1 MGMKENLMTD
11 MKAAMRAKD
20 AVKLAVVRQIKG
32 EVGKFET
39 SKNYKGETTDDD
51 VKNIIRSLIKQHV
64 ESYEAFA
71 AAGRDEDAAK
81 EQAEMEAL
89 KTYLPAALTGDALA
103 AKASEVIAE
112 VGAEGPRDMG
122 KVMGKF
128 KALGL
133 EFDGKELS
141 SIVKNLLK

>member
-1 MGMKENLMTD
+1 MGMKEDLMTD

-20 AVKLAVVRQIKG
+20 TVKLAVVRQIKG
-32 EVGKFET
+32 EIGKYET
-39 SKNYKGETTDDD
+39 SKVYTGETTDDD

-64 ESYEAFA
+64 ESYEAFE
-71 AAGRDEDAAK
+71 AAGRDDDAAK
-81 EQAEMEAL
+81 EKAEMGVL
-89 KTYLPAALTGDALA
+89 KTYLPAALTGEGLTE
-103 AKASEVIAE
+103 KAREVIAE

-141 SIVKNLLK
+141 GVVKTLLK